1 MYMYVYIYVYICIYV
16 CIYIYICVCVRACV
30 CMNIN
35 NRGISR
41 RMGLPLIDLSI
52 IMFSNK
58 AAT

>member
-1 MYMYVYIYVYICIYV
+1 MYMYVYIYVYMCV
-16 CIYIYICVCVRACV
+16 YIYVCVRACV

>member
-1 MYMYVYIYVYICIYV
+1 MYMYVYIYVYMCV
-16 CIYIYICVCVRACV
+16 YIYMCVCVRACV
-30 CMNIN
+30 CMNITN
-35 NRGISR
+35 GGISR

>member
-1 MYMYVYIYVYICIYV
+1 MCVCICVYIYICIYM
-16 CIYIYICVCVRACV
+16 CVCVRACV
-30 CMNIN
+30 CMNIT